1 MLDKE
6 KVKSS
11 EEVVENIEKE
21 KEEEKV
27 QEVNEEKA
35 SENETDKI
43 NEFVEEEKSPKNKEE
58 INKSAEEEI
67 NKSAEE
73 EINTESNNNDL
84 NNKVSFLQCFKEG
97 IKGTLGIFVV
107 SIGGLAIVGL
117 VLRYILG
124 LYVKD
129 IWGMLFVVYLVVSL
143 FYPYIKAKFYKKN
156 K

>member
-6 KVKSS
+6 KAKSS

-21 KEEEKV
+21 KDEEKV
-27 QEVNEEKA
+27 QEVNKEKA

-58 INKSAEEEI
+58 INKSAEEET
-67 NKSAEE
+67 
-73 EINTESNNNDL
+73 NTESNNNDL
-84 NNKVSFLQCFKEG
+84 KNKVSFLQCFKEG

-107 SIGGLAIVGL
+107 SIGFLAVVGL

-124 LYVKD
+124 FYVKD
-129 IWGMLFVVYLVVSL
+129 VWGMLFIVYLVVSL
-143 FYPYIKAKFYKKN
+143 FYPYIKAKFYKKIN
-156 K
+156 RMDK

>member
-43 NEFVEEEKSPKNKEE
+43 NEFIEEEKSPKNK
-58 INKSAEEEI
+58 EEI

-143 FYPYIKAKFYKKN
+143 FYPYIKAKFYKKIN
-156 K
+156 RMDK

>member
-43 NEFVEEEKSPKNKEE
+43 NEFVEEEKSPKNK
-58 INKSAEEEI
+58 EEI

-143 FYPYIKAKFYKKN
+143 FYPYIKAKFYKKIN
-156 K
+156 RMDK

>member
-11 EEVVENIEKE
+11 KEVVENIEKE

-43 NEFVEEEKSPKNKEE
+43 NEFIEEEKSPKNKEE
-58 INKSAEEEI
+58 INKSAEEE
-67 NKSAEE
+67 
-73 EINTESNNNDL
+73 SNNNDL
-84 NNKVSFLQCFKEG
+84 KNKVSFLQCFKEG
-97 IKGTLGIFVV
+97 IKSTLGIFVV
-107 SIGGLAIVGL
+107 SIGFLAVVGL

-129 IWGMLFVVYLVVSL
+129 VWGMLFIVYLVVSL

>member
-21 KEEEKV
+21 KDEEKI
-27 QEVNEEKA
+27 QEVNKEKA
-35 SENETDKI
+35 SENETDKN
-43 NEFVEEEKSPKNKEE
+43 NEVIEEEKFPKNKEE
-58 INKSAEEEI
+58 INKSAKEET
-67 NKSAEE
+67 
-73 EINTESNNNDL
+73 NTENNNNDL
-84 NNKVSFLQCFKEG
+84 KNKVSFLQCFKEG
-97 IKGTLGIFVV
+97 IKNTLGIFVV
-107 SIGGLAIVGL
+107 SIGFLAVVGL

-129 IWGMLFVVYLVVSL
+129 VWGMLFIVYLVVSL

>member
-58 INKSAEEEI
+58 INKSAEEET
-67 NKSAEE
+67 
-73 EINTESNNNDL
+73 NTESNNNDL
-84 NNKVSFLQCFKEG
+84 KNKVSFLQYFKEG
-97 IKGTLGIFVV
+97 IKNTLGIFVV

-129 IWGMLFVVYLVVSL
+129 IWGMLFIVYLVVSL

>member
-21 KEEEKV
+21 KEEGKV

-43 NEFVEEEKSPKNKEE
+43 NEFVEEERSPKNKEE
-58 INKSAEEEI
+58 INKSAEE
-67 NKSAEE
+67 KT
-73 EINTESNNNDL
+73 NTESNNNDL
-84 NNKVSFLQCFKEG
+84 KNKVSFLQYFKEG